1 MENLRCDPAL
11 SSTYQIFGYSSLC
24 VVRTWDIY
32 LCNFSLFFFVLSIVI
47 IVASTITKR
56 SSRMASSKRVSYTI
70 DRILEVCR
78 FVSPRCV
85 SLLFVL
91 RLLLFHPSSLFRGK
105 VAVAS
110 KIRRRNTTRK
120 KFENGSIS
128 GLSCSKFFSRSR
140 DGPIL

>member
-1 MENLRCDPAL
+1 MENLRCDRAL

-24 VVRTWDIY
+24 VVRTWNIY
-32 LCNFSLFFFVLSIVI
+32 ICVISLFFFFVFSIVI
-47 IVASTITKR
+47 IVVSTITKR

-91 RLLLFHPSSLFRGK
+91 RLLFHPSSLFRGE